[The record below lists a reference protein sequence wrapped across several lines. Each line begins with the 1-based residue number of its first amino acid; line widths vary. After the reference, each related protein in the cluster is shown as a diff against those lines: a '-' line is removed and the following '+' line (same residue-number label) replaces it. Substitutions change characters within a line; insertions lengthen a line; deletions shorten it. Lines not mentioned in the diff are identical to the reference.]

1 MVEKKI
7 MGTWKLAV
15 LPLENPNSLYFV
27 KNSGEFLIAH
37 IEGSNSVVVTTEESL
52 FKQSPDLKI
61 SKVEKVPN
69 NFLVEL
75 KDDCTYTMERLEK
88 QIIVD
93 RKPKGDF
100 EHIFQEEIYEAADA
114 VNNAIDFGQKFIS
127 NH

>member
-1 MVEKKI
+1 

-15 LPLENPNSLYFV
+15 LPLENPNTLYFV

-37 IEGSNSVVVTTEESL
+37 LEGSNTVVVTTEQSL
-52 FKQSPDLKI
+52 LKQSLKV

-75 KDDCTYTMERLEK
+75 KDDCSYTMERLEK

-114 VNNAIDFGQKFIS
+114 VNNAIDFGQKFVS